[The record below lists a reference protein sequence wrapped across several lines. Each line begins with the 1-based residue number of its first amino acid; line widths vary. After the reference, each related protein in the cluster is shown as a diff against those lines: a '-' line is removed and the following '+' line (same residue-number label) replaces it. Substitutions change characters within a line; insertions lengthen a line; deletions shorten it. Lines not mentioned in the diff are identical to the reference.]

1 MDRRIIPQFIVP
13 FQLLLIVG
21 LSLAS
26 PNDHRYNFGDEVP
39 LSVNKIGPLN
49 NPSET
54 YQYYDL
60 PFCQPGEV
68 LPKKESLGE
77 VLNGD
82 RLTNTLYQLKFGV
95 DKDGVV
101 LCQKKLN
108 QNDVSKFRDA
118 IIKDYYYQM
127 YFDDLPFWGFVGKIE
142 DEHWTLDGKGPK
154 YFLFK
159 HVQFDV
165 LHNENQVIE
174 IHAFSDPSHVVDITE
189 DIDQSV
195 TFTYSVLWNE
205 TSTLFNNRMARYS
218 RASGNPVNQQ
228 VHWFSV
234 VNSIVITVLLMAF
247 FAVSM
252 VQRLKNDL
260 RKWSSGDE
268 EEDKEVGW
276 KYLHGDVFRCP
287 SNMPLLCAVLG
298 AGTQLL
304 TLFCCLFVLAF
315 LGVLYP
321 YNRGTLLTSLVIIY
335 TLTSAVA
342 GYSSA
347 SFYSQF
353 AETGWERSVTFSAV
367 LFLGPFLLTEFFLN
381 LVAASFGATLA
392 IPFGTVLVIVL
403 VYTLIAMPLL
413 ALGGVIGYRCRSE
426 FQAPSATKK
435 CARQIPSLAWY
446 RKTPGQMFLAG
457 LLPFSA
463 IVVELHQLY
472 ATLWGYKISTLPGI
486 LFFMFII
493 LILLTVILSIGLTY
507 IQLTVEDHEWW
518 WRSIFRGGSTA
529 VFMFAYSVYFYCKSN
544 MSGVL
549 QTTIFFVYN
558 TCICYTFF
566 LMLGTISLHAS
577 LMFIRHIYHA
587 VKSE

>member
-1 MDRRIIPQFIVP
+1 MGRMISQLVLP
-13 FQLLLIVG
+13 FHLLLMLGV
-21 LSLAS
+21 SLAS
-26 PNDHRYNFGDEVP
+26 LNDHRYNIGDEVP
-39 LSVNKIGPLN
+39 LFVNKVGPLS

-60 PFCQPGEV
+60 PFCQPGEL
-68 LPKKESLGE
+68 LPEKESLGE

-95 DKDGVV
+95 EKDGVV
-101 LCQKKLN
+101 LCHKKLD
-108 QNDVSKFRDA
+108 QNDVSKFRTA

-142 DEHWTLDGKGPK
+142 DELWTLDGKGPK

-165 LHNENQVIE
+165 LYNGNQVIE
-174 IHAFSDPSHVVDITE
+174 IHALGDPSNVVDITE
-189 DIDQSV
+189 DIDLTV
-195 TFTYSVLWNE
+195 TFTYTVRWNE
-205 TSTLFNNRMARYS
+205 TSIPFENRIARYS
-218 RASGNPVNQQ
+218 RASGKPVNRQI
-228 VHWFSV
+228 HWFSII
-234 VNSIVITVLLMAF
+234 NSIVISVLLMTF

-252 VQRLKNDL
+252 MQRLKNDL

-287 SNMPLLCAVLG
+287 PNMPLLCAVIG

-304 TLFCCLFVLAF
+304 TLFCCLFILAF

-321 YNRGTLLTSLVIIY
+321 YNRGALLTSLVIIY

-353 AETGWERSVTFSAV
+353 IETGWERSVTFSAV
-367 LFLGPFLLTEFFLN
+367 LFLGPFLVLQFFLN
-381 LVAASFGATLA
+381 SVAVSFGATLA
-392 IPFGTVLVIVL
+392 IPFGTILVIIL
-403 VYTLIAMPLL
+403 VYTLIAIPLL
-413 ALGGVIGYRCRSE
+413 ALGGIIGYRRRSE

-435 CARQIPSLAWY
+435 CAREIPSLAWY

-472 ATLWGYKISTLPGI
+472 FTLWGYKISTLPGI

-493 LILLTVILSIGLTY
+493 LILLTVTLSIGLTY

-529 VFMFAYSVYFYCKSN
+529 VFMFVYSIYFYCKSN

-558 TCICYTFF
+558 TCICYAFF
-566 LMLGTISLHAS
+566 LMLGTISLRAS
-577 LMFIRHIYHA
+577 LMFTRHIYHA